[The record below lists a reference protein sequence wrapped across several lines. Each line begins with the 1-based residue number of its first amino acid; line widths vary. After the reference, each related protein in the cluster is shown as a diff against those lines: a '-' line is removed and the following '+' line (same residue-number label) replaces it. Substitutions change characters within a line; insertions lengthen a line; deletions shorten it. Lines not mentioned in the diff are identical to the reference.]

1 MQQSYVHQW
10 PQEGREVRLSARGFH
25 QVQYFYWTYLQNLL
39 SHATKGGNVAII
51 ETMLSRGFDI
61 NSKDI
66 DGDTPLMKAA
76 WCDKMEAVHYLLDK
90 GADTSLKGQ

>member
-1 MQQSYVHQW
+1 
-10 PQEGREVRLSARGFH
+10 
-25 QVQYFYWTYLQNLL
+25 
-39 SHATKGGNVAII
+39 
-51 ETMLSRGFDI
+51 MLSRGFDI

>member
-1 MQQSYVHQW
+1 
-10 PQEGREVRLSARGFH
+10 
-25 QVQYFYWTYLQNLL
+25 
-39 SHATKGGNVAII
+39 
-51 ETMLSRGFDI
+51 MLSRGFDI

-66 DGDTPLMKAA
+66 DGDTPLMKVA